1 MLLELHVT
9 DSGDDGQHFS
19 PLSAAFFGLL
29 FEVEALVCQLIPVAC

>member
-1 MLLELHVT
+1 MLLELHVA

-29 FEVEALVCQLIPVAC
+29 VCQLIPVAC